1 MKGPGVGKGYRGV
14 IPSKELDAL
23 DLLSGETD
31 MVVHAGQ
38 MNPKLLILN
47 IWLGQADLPQRAFPR
62 RSGPIH
68 LDV

>member
-14 IPSKELDAL
+14 ILSKELDAL

-38 MNPKLLILN
+38 MNPETSYFKYMART
-47 IWLGQADLPQRAFPR
+47 G
-62 RSGPIH
+62 
-68 LDV
+68 